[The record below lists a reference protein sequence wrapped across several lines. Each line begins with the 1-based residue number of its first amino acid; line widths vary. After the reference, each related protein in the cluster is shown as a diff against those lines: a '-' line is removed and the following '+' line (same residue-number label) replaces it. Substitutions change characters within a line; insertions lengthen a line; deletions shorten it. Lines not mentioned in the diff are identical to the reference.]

1 MRTDALASGRVMCPL
16 LLSELK
22 QIWNP
27 CTPHIFRASDLIKK
41 SVRVYELY
49 ADGQTDMAQII
60 GAFLQCV
67 IGGAKK
73 REHVEESRPS

>member
-1 MRTDALASGRVMCPL
+1 VSIVVVRIETNLESMYTAH
-16 LLSELK
+16 LSSVG
-22 QIWNP
+22 
-27 CTPHIFRASDLIKK
+27 FDKK

-73 REHVEESRPS
+73 RQHVEESRPS